1 MQPAIFSVSLNAGT
15 VIPRTPTVSRCGAN
29 TTVARAFRAGSN
41 TPTTLGRPGA
51 ISEIFTAAPSVR
63 K

>member
-1 MQPAIFSVSLNAGT
+1 LNAGT

-51 ISEIFTAAPSVR
+51 ISDVVTAPPKDR